1 MKQNALLAI
10 LLLVAVLPMAAQRS
24 DTTVTAAAA
33 DTSLNH
39 WDRLLDEVTVTAQRR
54 LVKASVDRLSYDVQ
68 ADAQSRTA
76 TALEMLRKVP
86 LVSVDGKG
94 EIRVRGGKGFK
105 IYKNGHPDPTL
116 TDNAQDVL
124 GAMPASSIQRIEVIT
139 DPGARYDAEGIGTII
154 NIVTRQA
161 HNMAGVTGNVGANV
175 SDLGAAGATAYLTTQ
190 LDKVTTTVTYGFKS
204 APHQVR
210 SEFTDAWQR
219 NSATADTLFT
229 HEYDRSSMRR
239 HYVNLETSFEPDTM
253 NLFTLSAGT
262 FIMNTDAGGSKWAR
276 FNDAQGN
283 QRYRYSATL
292 DPQHNQNLSFT
303 GRLAYQHRTRHPGE
317 TLGLGYMW
325 AGNRSKK
332 HHLEHYDL
340 MQDAPMTYEAT
351 SMRWL
356 DHFSEHTLQADW
368 ARPFANW
375 HKIEAGAKYIHRT
388 STSRTGQTFSDT
400 AMADVNSHFRH
411 LTQVAALYASYTYQ
425 RGALTARVG
434 LRYEWSHL
442 RASYPDHSQQ
452 GFSRS
457 LSDWV
462 PSLAFNWQVNDAN
475 SLKLGLSTAIQR
487 PGINYLNPV
496 VVTTPTQVVQ
506 GNPRLVTAYNRAFT
520 LSWTYTAPR
529 LTFNLTPTFAYNNDQ
544 MAMLQ
549 HMEQGVTHYAFANA
563 QVEHYYGINGFAQWQ
578 ASGWLSLVLNANVG
592 CNDDRISAIGL
603 SYSRWGTS
611 CNAEATLH
619 LPWQLRATINAGE
632 WGGGFSSIYSHS
644 GVTWDY
650 GASLQRSFLPDQRL
664 TVTLSTT
671 RPFSGKRAEFTNYT
685 VQGSFTGQ
693 ETNHYVAR
701 SFTLSVSYRFGT
713 LKARVKHTSNTIE
726 NHDVVGG

>member
-1 MKQNALLAI
+1 MTRNILP
-10 LLLVAVLPMAAQRS
+10 LLLLLIATLPMAAQS
-24 DTTVTAAAA
+24 ADTT
-33 DTSLNH
+33 DTTLNCWNH
-39 WDRLLDEVTVTAQRR
+39 LLDEITVTAQRK
-54 LVKASVDRLSYDVQ
+54 LVKADVDRLSYDVQ

-86 LVSVDGKG
+86 LVSVDGQG

-116 TDNAQDVL
+116 TDNAKDVL

-139 DPGARYDAEGIGTII
+139 DSGAKYDAEGVGTII
-154 NIVTRQA
+154 NIVMRQT

-175 SDLGAAGATAYLTTQ
+175 SDLGAAGASAYLTTRQ
-190 LDKVTTTVTYGFKS
+190 GKVTTSVTYGFKS

-210 SEFTDAWQR
+210 SDFTDAWQR
-219 NSATADTLFT
+219 NSTTGDTLFT
-229 HEYDRSSMRR
+229 HEYDRSSMHR
-239 HYVNLETSFEPDTM
+239 HYLNMEASFEPDTI

-262 FIMNTDAGGSKWAR
+262 FIMNNDAGGSKWAR
-276 FNDAQGN
+276 FDDAQGS
-283 QRYRYSATL
+283 QLYRYDVTL
-292 DPQHNQNLSFT
+292 GPQHNQNLSFT
-303 GRLAYQHRTRHPGE
+303 GRLAYQRRTRHPGE

-332 HHLEHYDL
+332 RHIEHYDFKE
-340 MQDAPMTYEAT
+340 DAPMTYEAT
-351 SMRWL
+351 SLRWL
-356 DHFSEHTLQADW
+356 DHFSEHTVQADW
-368 ARPFANW
+368 TRPFARW
-375 HKIEAGAKYIHRT
+375 HKLEAGAKYIHRT

-400 AMADVNSHFRH
+400 AMAAVSSHFRH

-425 RGALTARVG
+425 RGALTARAG

-442 RASYPDHSQQ
+442 RSSYPDHSQQ

-462 PSLAFNWQVNDAN
+462 PSLALNWQINDAN
-475 SLKLGLSTAIQR
+475 SLKLGLTTAIQR

-520 LSWTYTAPR
+520 LSWTYTSPR

-549 HMEQGVTHYAFANA
+549 HMEQGVTHYTFANA

-578 ASGWLSLVLNANVG
+578 TTDWLSLVVNANVG
-592 CNDDRISAIGL
+592 CNDDHVDEIGL
-603 SYSRWGTS
+603 KYSRWGTS
-611 CNAEATLH
+611 FNAEATLK
-619 LPWQLRATINAGE
+619 LPWQLRATLNVGE

-650 GASLQRSFLPDQRL
+650 GTSLQRSFLRDQRL
-664 TVTLSTT
+664 TVTLNAN
-671 RPFSGKRAEFTNYT
+671 RPFSGKRSAFTNYT
-685 VQGSFTGQ
+685 VQGDFTGQ
-693 ETNHYVAR
+693 ETNHYVSR
-701 SFTLSVSYRFGT
+701 MFTLSVSYRFGS
-713 LKARVKHTSNTIE
+713 LKARVKHTDATIE
-726 NHDVVGG
+726 NNDMVGGTK